1 MYILSCNVY
10 DVNVNVYKRY
20 TCTLLHITV
29 ISYTSYYCHIVTY
42 HSAQKVQNSAKFWKW
57 PSGYLL

>member
-1 MYILSCNVY
+1 MYIVCTYILSCNVY

-29 ISYTSYYCHIVTY
+29 ISYIFNTSYTVHL
-42 HSAQKVQNSAKFWKW
+42 KVQNIANFRK
-57 PSGYLL
+57 